1 MKLFTAGSKSH
12 AWTVS
17 RPRPPSRVKV
27 TVCGGLKMAA
37 RRALISF
44 CVRQLGFLNLPCAA
58 SRNRAQHHHSHSHYC
73 SWHYH
78 CCCYCKKKPQTE
90 STLMYHLI
98 FRQFYYPTCAILLEV
113 LFQSQLPQHTA
124 IILRSLSAKHLR
136 KTVILVLTAD
146 S

>member
-1 MKLFTAGSKSH
+1 MHGQSPVRVRLL
-12 AWTVS
+12 VS
-17 RPRPPSRVKV
+17 RLRFAGALKWQPAGRLSPSVSDSSV
-27 TVCGGLKMAA
+27 
-37 RRALISF
+37 
-44 CVRQLGFLNLPCAA
+44 FLNLPCAA

-90 STLMYHLI
+90 STLMYRLI
-98 FRQFYYPTCAILLEV
+98 FRQFYCPTCAILLEV

-124 IILRSLSAKHLR
+124 IILRPLSAKHLR

-146 S
+146 N